1 MTKPNSTPLTQKRLR
16 ELLHYEPDTG
26 VFTWIIRPTRKRK
39 AGDIA
44 GYLDNGYVLIGFN
57 SKNYKA
63 HRLAWLYEYGCWPS
77 KHIDHIDGNPS
88 NNRISNLREAT
99 QSENLQNQLK
109 ARADSKTSLLGASR
123 NKNRSNYRAQIMVN
137 GKSIH
142 LGCFKTDIEAHDA
155 YITAKRIH
163 HPFGT
168 VASKGMSHG

>member
-1 MTKPNSTPLTQKRLR
+1 MNTLTIERLR
-16 ELLHYEPDTG
+16 EVVHYSPETG
-26 VFTWIIRPTRKRK
+26 VFTWLIRSSRNIFIGDV
-39 AGDIA
+39 AGWLNEKYWHIRID
-44 GYLDNGYVLIGFN
+44 G
-57 SKNYKA
+57 KKYKA
-63 HRLAWLYEYGCWPS
+63 HRLAWLYVFGMWPTKS
-77 KHIDHIDGNPS
+77 LDHIEGNQS